1 MLALNLVAGEEET
14 GNVSEIFGEGISL
27 VCSCSPKANKCF
39 AAREMAQWLYGWC
52 CRAVTKRSYRA
63 LSARTG
69 KSLCPPTSEEK
80 GILPAEGRALGRSRE
95 DLLCDK
101 NEQTG
106 SLVSEKT
113 CNRKMTA

>member
-14 GNVSEIFGEGISL
+14 GNVPEISRKASAWCAAAAQKQISVL
-27 VCSCSPKANKCF
+27 L
-39 AAREMAQWLYGWC
+39 REEWHSWLYGGC
-52 CRAVTKRSYRA
+52 CRAVAKCSYRA

-80 GILPAEGRALGRSRE
+80 GILPAEGKALGRSRE
-95 DLLCDK
+95 ALLCDK

-106 SLVSEKT
+106 SVVSEKT